1 VRDSAFLSGV
11 LDLTGTR
18 LADFGVSRSID
29 LVPGGSEIPVTNDN
43 RMQYIVLVSNYR
55 LNVQIAPQC
64 RAFYQGL
71 FEIINP
77 RWLHMFNQSELAVLV
92 GAFVSVAVRSSRS
105 S

>member
-1 VRDSAFLSGV
+1 MRCASLVSTSAEP
-11 LDLTGTR
+11 DCPA

-29 LVPGGSEIPVTNDN
+29 LIPGGSEIPVTNDN

-71 FEIINP
+71 FEIVNP
-77 RWLHMFNQSELAVLV
+77 RWLHMFNQSELAILV
-92 GAFVSVAVRSSRS
+92 GAFHGCSIASSHS
-105 S
+105 I